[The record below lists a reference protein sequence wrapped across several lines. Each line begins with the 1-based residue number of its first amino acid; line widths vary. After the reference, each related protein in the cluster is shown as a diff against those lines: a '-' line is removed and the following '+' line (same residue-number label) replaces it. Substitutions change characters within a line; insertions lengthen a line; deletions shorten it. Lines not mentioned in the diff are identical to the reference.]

1 MDIEKLKEALKPHK
15 VKVGF
20 MKKGL
25 YKLLAPQIPDDV
37 EIVDAGE
44 GLDQKSANSIPVIVT
59 PDNVYLIKYKGALG
73 GIDSAVIK
81 RDSITS
87 TSVSGGLL
95 ATLTISTAGQ
105 VYEIERMGIDV
116 ANRLSGLLQQ

>member
-1 MDIEKLKEALKPHK
+1 MDIEKLKEAHKPHK

-25 YKLLAPQIPDDV
+25 YKLLAPQIPDDA

-59 PDNVYLIKYKGALG
+59 PDKVYLIQYKGALG

-105 VYEIERMGIDV
+105 VYEVERMGMDV
-116 ANRLSGLLQQ
+116 ATRLSGLLQN